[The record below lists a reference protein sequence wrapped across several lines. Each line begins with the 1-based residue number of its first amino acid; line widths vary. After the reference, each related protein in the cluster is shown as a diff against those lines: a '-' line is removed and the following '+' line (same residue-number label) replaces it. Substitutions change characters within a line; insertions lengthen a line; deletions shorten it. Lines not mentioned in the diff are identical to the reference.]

1 MPYVELHAHS
11 SYSFLDGA
19 SLPEELAVRAAELGY
34 PALALTD
41 HDGVYGSLEFAHA
54 AKHFGVRP
62 ITGAELTLADRSHV
76 TVLVET
82 AKGYANLCRLI
93 TAAHAH
99 TRPEGKE
106 TQPPADP
113 ALDQALLEELNEGLV
128 CLSGCAR
135 HGLAVR
141 NPNGAARLARAFG
154 RERFFVELQ
163 RPYERGDARRNAG
176 LRDLAASLGVPTIV
190 TGDVHAH
197 HLRRAALQD
206 VLVAIRHRSSLDGCE
221 AERRGNHECVLLSP
235 AEMVERFPEDRA
247 AVARTVELAERL
259 RFDLTEELGY
269 RYPDF
274 SDSPEPA
281 IVQLAH
287 VCKRTFEDR
296 YPRGHK
302 LRREARARLDE
313 ELKLIDELGLAGF
326 FLLHWDVLELAREC
340 ALEVRGRDSPRHA
353 LPPGRGRGSSVGS
366 LVCYLTGLSHVDPVG
381 AELSLGRFLNRE
393 LDSVPDIDLDFPR
406 DIREKLIVAVTERY
420 GREHAALVASFSTYR
435 SRGAIRDVGKALGL
449 PYAELERIARVSE
462 GWNAKRVAEELQ
474 QLPDAD
480 RKLLSPRWRAFG
492 ELCHE
497 IAGLP
502 RHISQHPGGMVI
514 SSRPLVEL
522 VPVQPAAM
530 AGRQMCQWD
539 KDSCADAG
547 FLKID
552 LLGLGMLSAV
562 EDCVDQ
568 IARLQGKPIDLSRIP
583 LDDKAVYEEIQ
594 RADTIGDFQIESRA
608 QMQSLL
614 RTRPENID
622 DLTVQVALV
631 RPGPIQGKAVHPYI
645 EHRQRLREDPSFV
658 PPVDHPLLADCLR
671 STLGVVVFQDQVLEV
686 AIALAGFSVGEA
698 EGLRRAMSRK
708 RSHDA
713 LEAYRERFVEGA
725 LRKGVDAETAD
736 MVYDKLVGFSGFGF
750 PKSHA
755 AAFGLLAYQSAWLRH
770 HYPAEFLCALLNAQ
784 PMGFY
789 PPATLV
795 RDGQRRGVETR
806 PPDVNVSAAKCAV
819 EDGAVRIGID
829 YVNGIGEDR
838 GGGCRRGARAGAN
851 RSPSVRDLA
860 QRTQLSEHGLET
872 LIVAGACDCFELP
885 RRQLLWQ
892 LGLVPRSQSVPGSG
906 GEEKQLALP
915 LDPTAATPE
924 LPEPTVWERM
934 LADYRTTNLSVG
946 VHPHGAPACASA
958 GWRDLLARPRERAGP
973 RAGGDRGNGCRTA
986 AARDRERRRLHAD
999 RGRVR
1004 PGQPDRA
1011 AVGLRQAPSDRP
1023 RRAAHPRA
1031 RPLRTDR
1038 AQPERPR
1045 PLARDTRAARAP
1057 DLAGVRSGR
1066 QPARA
1071 PTTSATADSVGL
1083 RRLLIGSRCSI
1094 ERPSCALRL
1103 KAVLTSA
1110 TWVNACGKLPS
1121 WRRVSGSHSSASRP
1135 RSLRRSRSRSKDLLG
1150 LVVPSLEREIVGE
1163 PEGAREERALAGRQ
1177 PVDGP
1182 CLFVVR
1188 CTGRRA
1194 RRARGHA
1201 RSPRPCRPCAGRP
1214 PGGSRRAGSSAGS
1227 RPAASSRTTA

>member
-1 MPYVELHAHS
+1 
-11 SYSFLDGA
+11 
-19 SLPEELAVRAAELGY
+19 
-34 PALALTD
+34 
-41 HDGVYGSLEFAHA
+41 
-54 AKHFGVRP
+54 
-62 ITGAELTLADRSHV
+62 
-76 TVLVET
+76 
-82 AKGYANLCRLI
+82 
-93 TAAHAH
+93 
-99 TRPEGKE
+99 
-106 TQPPADP
+106 
-113 ALDQALLEELNEGLV
+113 
-128 CLSGCAR
+128 
-135 HGLAVR
+135 
-141 NPNGAARLARAFG
+141 
-154 RERFFVELQ
+154 
-163 RPYERGDARRNAG
+163 
-176 LRDLAASLGVPTIV
+176 
-190 TGDVHAH
+190 
-197 HLRRAALQD
+197 
-206 VLVAIRHRSSLDGCE
+206 
-221 AERRGNHECVLLSP
+221 
-235 AEMVERFPEDRA
+235 MVERFPEDRA

-287 VCKRTFEDR
+287 VCNSAFEGR
-296 YPRGHK
+296 YPTGHK
-302 LRREARARLDE
+302 LRREARARLED

-474 QLPDAD
+474 LLPDAD
-480 RKLLSPRWRAFG
+480 RKMMSPRWRAFA
-492 ELCHE
+492 ELCSE

-645 EHRQRLREDPSFV
+645 DHRQRLRQDPSFV
-658 PPVDHPLLADCLR
+658 PPVDHPLLAECLR

-713 LEAYRERFVEGA
+713 LEAYRERFVAGA
-725 LRKGVDAETAD
+725 L
-736 MVYDKLVGFSGFGF
+736 
-750 PKSHA
+750 
-755 AAFGLLAYQSAWLRH
+755 
-770 HYPAEFLCALLNAQ
+770 
-784 PMGFY
+784 
-789 PPATLV
+789 
-795 RDGQRRGVETR
+795 
-806 PPDVNVSAAKCAV
+806 
-819 EDGAVRIGID
+819 
-829 YVNGIGEDR
+829 
-838 GGGCRRGARAGAN
+838 
-851 RSPSVRDLA
+851 
-860 QRTQLSEHGLET
+860 
-872 LIVAGACDCFELP
+872 
-885 RRQLLWQ
+885 
-892 LGLVPRSQSVPGSG
+892 
-906 GEEKQLALP
+906 
-915 LDPTAATPE
+915 
-924 LPEPTVWERM
+924 
-934 LADYRTTNLSVG
+934 
-946 VHPHGAPACASA
+946 
-958 GWRDLLARPRERAGP
+958 
-973 RAGGDRGNGCRTA
+973 
-986 AARDRERRRLHAD
+986 
-999 RGRVR
+999 
-1004 PGQPDRA
+1004 
-1011 AVGLRQAPSDRP
+1011 
-1023 RRAAHPRA
+1023 
-1031 RPLRTDR
+1031 
-1038 AQPERPR
+1038 
-1045 PLARDTRAARAP
+1045 AARAWTSRP
-1057 DLAGVRSGR
+1057 PTSS
-1066 QPARA
+1066 
-1071 PTTSATADSVGL
+1071 TTS
-1083 RRLLIGSRCSI
+1083 
-1094 ERPSCALRL
+1094 
-1103 KAVLTSA
+1103 
-1110 TWVNACGKLPS
+1110 
-1121 WRRVSGSHSSASRP
+1121 SSASRASAF
-1135 RSLRRSRSRSKDLLG
+1135 RSRTRRRSGCSRTSRRGCAITIRPSSSARSSTRSRWASIRRRRSSVTASGAEWRPDL
-1150 LVVPSLEREIVGE
+1150 P
-1163 PEGAREERALAGRQ
+1163 
-1177 PVDGP
+1177 
-1182 CLFVVR
+1182 
-1188 CTGRRA
+1188 T
-1194 RRARGHA
+1194 
-1201 RSPRPCRPCAGRP
+1201 
-1214 PGGSRRAGSSAGS
+1214 
-1227 RPAASSRTTA
+1227 